1 MNHHSIMMNQP
12 SCVIRSQAAS
22 TEGHPN
28 LPAAGG
34 LTTPYQRRHVKVG
47 HTGAA
52 LMSGTAEAARRPSER
67 RARQIVAEVR

>member
-1 MNHHSIMMNQP
+1 MNHHHHDEPAILCHQKP
-12 SCVIRSQAAS
+12 STS